1 MALRRFFVGLVSALV
16 FCAGLSVATYAGP
29 VIPPSDAGVW
39 MYSWSA
45 AEEAGAQLHLNT
57 NIPTALTGAD
67 VAEIIGADMFHNS
80 GFDGSGTVSSN
91 IEAGHVWGGHE
102 TLTHVTSFTNHSD
115 AYDNPHRHATQVGMM
130 IGGRQTPGG
139 GVHQE
144 GISPETDLRS
154 AAIATSD
161 WDGSG
166 GFTLTLGA
174 LAYALSSTESGFG
187 TADVINASWG
197 APYPSGDHWT
207 AQIPDALAYDNP
219 GTTFVVA
226 AGNEGP
232 GTNTVLSPG
241 SGYNNITVGALQN
254 DGNNNYDAIAGFSSR
269 GPQAYWDPVNGTIDA
284 EDARRG
290 AVDIVAPGNHLVS
303 AHYEADNPGVTNL
316 YASPLSG
323 TSYSAPIVAGG
334 VALMHDAARQMELPD
349 AAHDARVIKAN
360 LLNAAWKPDGWTN
373 NQTSHPNGYG
383 GVTTNQ
389 ALDFTYGAG
398 ALDLGRTYTQYLTG
412 QTGIEGMDGGTTSE
426 VIGWDFAEVE
436 LGGETDVVI
445 DTPLAGGSEFRAT
458 LTWFRE
464 RNYIEEEETVSVL
477 EAGFAN
483 LDLQVWDSEF
493 STLYAESLDT
503 YTPVE
508 HLVFDLPTTGL
519 YGLRVV
525 YEENIFGDIDSAEF
539 GLAWWGEAGIMDD
552 PPVHHPI
559 PEPGALTLLAF
570 GLVIVKRR
578 RRR

>member
-1 MALRRFFVGLVSALV
+1 MKLRGFVVGLVSLLV
-16 FCAGLSVATYAGP
+16 VGAGLSVATHAGP
-29 VIPPSDAGVW
+29 AVPSSDAGVW
-39 MYSWSA
+39 TYTWSTT
-45 AEEAGAQLHLNT
+45 EEAGAQLHLNT
-57 NIPTALTGAD
+57 NIPTALTGAN
-67 VAEIIGADMFHNS
+67 VAEIIGADVFHNS

-91 IEAGHVWGGHE
+91 IEAGHIWGEHE
-102 TLTHVTSFTNHSD
+102 TLTHVTSFTNHPDD
-115 AYDNPHRHATQVGMM
+115 AYADPHRHATQVGMM
-130 IGGRQTPGG
+130 IGGRQTQGG

-144 GISPETDLRS
+144 GIAPETDLRS
-154 AAIATSD
+154 AAIATSG
-161 WDGSG
+161 WG
-166 GFTLTLGA
+166 GGTTFNLSVAT

-197 APYPSGDHWT
+197 ATHPSGDHWT

-226 AGNEGP
+226 AGNSGP

-254 DGNNNYDAIAGFSSR
+254 DGDNNYDAIAEFSSR
-269 GPQAYWDPVNGTIDA
+269 GPQAYWDPVNGTIA
-284 EDARRG
+284 AGVARRG
-290 AVDIVAPGNHLVS
+290 AVDIVAPGTNLVS
-303 AHYEADNPGVTNL
+303 AHYDVDNPGATNL

-334 VALMHDAARQMELPD
+334 VALMHDAARQMDLPD

-360 LLNAAWKPDGWTN
+360 LLNAAWKPDDYYDNANGN
-373 NQTSHPNGYG
+373 NVADPE
-383 GVTTNQ
+383 Q
-389 ALDFTYGAG
+389 ALHFTYGAG

-412 QTGIEGMDGGTTSE
+412 QTDIEGMDGGTTSE
-426 VIGWDFAEVE
+426 VIGWDFARVD
-436 LGGETDVVI
+436 LGDTTDVVI
-445 DTPLAGGSEFRAT
+445 STPLAAGSEFRAT

-464 RNYIEEEETVSVL
+464 RNYIEDDDTVSVL

-493 STLYAESLDT
+493 STLYAESIDT

-525 YEENIFGDIDSAEF
+525 YSENIFGEIDSADF
-539 GLAWWGEAGIMDD
+539 ALAWWGEAGIMDP
-552 PPVHHPI
+552 PPVHLII
-559 PEPGALTLLAF
+559 PEPGSLTLLAF